1 MPQLMDPRRGD
12 VEDDAS
18 STKRRSLLAIAGSL
32 LTEIS
37 LPRLVASWILLIL
50 LPALLLGLAP
60 LVVTAWLRTFSQ
72 SVAASVG
79 GIWSVLV
86 LVVVIAVGWF
96 GGRRLFRVAEQGFW
110 SLNSIAVQPAYA
122 LCREG
127 LRHLSELSLNRWL
140 DEGRRARLR
149 AACAACAGVLL
160 CALALLAIWL
170 VWPWT
175 RWQGELSDLAEPLR
189 FIVPMLANAVAFLC
203 AYCAAAA
210 LLWGIADATMD
221 QPRDF
226 TSFGDPSQLKRA
238 WRVAHL
244 SDIHIVGERYGF
256 RIESGRAGPCGNGRL
271 AQVLE
276 RLAAIHEKQPL
287 DHILIT
293 GDVTDAG
300 RSTEWA
306 EFATALLPHPA
317 LAERIAI
324 IPGNH
329 DINIVDRANPAR
341 LDLPTSPGPRLREM
355 RSLSAIAALQASR
368 FRVFDPAKRQLGTTL
383 ERALEPHRSDIATFA
398 DTGTI
403 WLMGKLAKI
412 WAEAFPLVLPPDTE
426 DGLGIILL
434 NSTAQTHFSFTN
446 ALGLVSTEQ
455 SLALHA
461 VARQFPQAR
470 WLVALHHHVVEYP
483 NRAKAFSERIGTALI
498 NGSWFV
504 RQLQRLSDRIIVLHG
519 HRHIDWIGHCG
530 GLRILSAPSPVM
542 ESTGENTTYFYI
554 HTFGVDREGQFTLLV
569 PERIDIEGI
578 LLPAQA
584 ESVAAVASP
593 SAPEKS
599 GSLAEGG

>member
-1 MPQLMDPRRGD
+1 MPQLMDPRLGD

-18 STKRRSLLAIAGSL
+18 STKRRSLISIAGSL

-37 LPRLVASWILLIL
+37 LPKLIASWVLLIL

-72 SVAASVG
+72 SLAASVG
-79 GIWSVLV
+79 GVWPILV
-86 LVVVIAVGWF
+86 LATVIAIGWL

-127 LRHLSELSLNRWL
+127 LRHLSELSLDRWL
-140 DEGRRARLR
+140 DEDRRARLR

-170 VWPWT
+170 IWPWT
-175 RWQGELSDLAEPLR
+175 RWQGELSDLIEPLR
-189 FIVPMLANAVAFLC
+189 FIVPMLANAVAILC

-210 LLWGIADATMD
+210 LIWGIADATMD

-226 TSFGDPSQLKRA
+226 KSFGDPSQLERA
-238 WRVAHL
+238 WRVVHL

-256 RIESGRAGPCGNGRL
+256 RIESGRSGPCGNDRL
-271 AQVLE
+271 VRLLE
-276 RLAAIHEKQPL
+276 RLSAIHEKQPL

-293 GDVTDAG
+293 GDITDAG
-300 RSTEWA
+300 RSTEWT
-306 EFATALLPHPA
+306 EFFSALLQYPT
-317 LAERIAI
+317 LAERTAI

-341 LDLPTSPGPRLREM
+341 LDLPTSPGRRLREM
-355 RSLSAIAALQASR
+355 RNLSAIAALQASR
-368 FRVFDPAKRQLGTTL
+368 FHVFDLGKRKLGETL
-383 ERALEPHRSDIATFA
+383 NQALTPHRADIAAFA

-403 WLMGKLAKI
+403 WLMSKLAKV

-455 SLALHA
+455 SWALHL
-461 VARQFPQAR
+461 VAKQYPQAR

-483 NRAKAFSERIGTALI
+483 KRAKAFSERIGTALI

-504 RQLQRLSDRIIVLHG
+504 RQLQRLSDRMIVLHG

-542 ESTGENTTYFYI
+542 ESTGESTTYFYI
-554 HTFGVDREGQFTLLV
+554 HTFGVDRAGQFTLLS
-569 PERIDIEGI
+569 PERIDIEGNT
-578 LLPAQA
+578 LPA
-584 ESVAAVASP
+584 
-593 SAPEKS
+593 
-599 GSLAEGG
+599 

>member
-1 MPQLMDPRRGD
+1 MDPRRGD

-160 CALALLAIWL
+160 CALALLAIWM

>member
-1 MPQLMDPRRGD
+1 MSPLMDPRLGD

-37 LPRLVASWILLIL
+37 LPRLIASWVLLIL

-60 LVVTAWLRTFSQ
+60 LVVTAWLRTLSQ
-72 SVAASVG
+72 SLAASYSGVWPF
-79 GIWSVLV
+79 IVLAG
-86 LVVVIAVGWF
+86 VIAIGWF

-122 LCREG
+122 LFREG
-127 LRHLSELSLNRWL
+127 LRHLSELSLDRWL
-140 DEGRRARLR
+140 DEDRRARLR
-149 AACAACAGVLL
+149 AACAAGAGVLL
-160 CALALLAIWL
+160 CAFAVLAIWI

-175 RWQGELSDLAEPLR
+175 RWQGELSDLIEPLR
-189 FIVPMLANAVAFLC
+189 FIVPMLANAVVILC
-203 AYCAAAA
+203 AYCAAMA
-210 LLWGIADATMD
+210 LGWGIADATMD

-226 TSFGDPSQLKRA
+226 RSFGDPSQLKKS

-244 SDIHIVGERYGF
+244 SDVHIVGEHYGF
-256 RIESGRAGPCGNGRL
+256 RIESGRSGPCGNDRL
-271 AQVLE
+271 ATLLNE
-276 RLAAIHEKQPL
+276 LAAIHEKQPL

-293 GDVTDAG
+293 GDITDAG

-306 EFATALLPHPA
+306 EFFTALSQHPA
-317 LAERIAI
+317 LAERTAI

-341 LDLPTSPGPRLREM
+341 FDLPTSPGRRLREM
-355 RSLSAIAALQASR
+355 RNLSAIAALQASR
-368 FRVFDPAKRQLGTTL
+368 FRVFDLSKRQLGETL
-383 ERALEPHRSDIATFA
+383 DKMLTPHRADIAKFA

-403 WLMGKLAKI
+403 WLMSKLAKV

-446 ALGLVSTEQ
+446 ALGLVSAEQ
-455 SLALHA
+455 SWAIHL
-461 VARQFPQAR
+461 VAKQFPQAR
-470 WLVALHHHVVEYP
+470 WLVALHHHVIEYP
-483 NRAKAFSERIGTALI
+483 KKARAFSERIGTALI

-504 RQLQRLSDRIIVLHG
+504 RQLQRSSDRMIVLHG

-542 ESTGENTTYFYI
+542 ESTGENTTYSYI
-554 HTFGVDREGQFTLLV
+554 HTFGVDGAGQFTLLP
-569 PERIDIEGI
+569 PERIDIPGI
-578 LLPAQA
+578 GVQA
-584 ESVAAVASP
+584 
-593 SAPEKS
+593 
-599 GSLAEGG
+599 